1 MQQVK
6 INNDIYEIPISW
18 SELNY
23 WQACQVLKHLDDK
36 GKQLSLLAKIPMQ
49 LIEIMPNNQAQV
61 LFDLI
66 SFTENL
72 EVFNEG
78 EVLDKYKDFDYGGLE
93 YGKAE
98 KCKQIMSKDI
108 SGYEATAEI
117 IQYLFNEDI
126 NAMPFLEVIGSSSFF
141 LSRLMASILVSPSLE
156 KVKLAMSKCKQGSS
170 DYLALEGLVRMLKS
184 QGVAHL
190 EQQ

>member
-1 MQQVK
+1 MQQVT
-6 INNDIYEIPISW
+6 INNEVYEIPISW

-23 WQACQVLKHLDDK
+23 WQACQVIKLVDDK
-36 GKQLSLLAKIPMQ
+36 AKQLSMLAKIPMQ
-49 LIEIMPNNQAQV
+49 LIDIMPNNQAQI

-78 EVLDKYKDFDYGGLE
+78 EVLDKYKDFDYGSLE

-98 KCKQIMSKDI
+98 KCKAIMSKDI
-108 SGYEATAEI
+108 TGYEATAEI

-141 LSRLMASILVSPSLE
+141 LSRLMSSILVSPSLE
-156 KVKLAMSKCKQGSS
+156 KVKVALSKAKQGSS

-184 QGVAHL
+184 QEGVRL
-190 EQQ
+190 EGQ